1 LRTKEI
7 LFISVFSNHEPL
19 LEYMDG
25 LKIYQLNANRGFEAF
40 TVEVHNIIDKEG
52 REAFYVFDSLS
63 DLQVAWSTD
72 LMMGNFFCVT
82 CPYLFELD
90 TVALFPVLKRASR
103 FCNNCPYSGDN
114 TAVYLMCIRTKKIRF
129 IHPIKVWNRY
139 LPDMYMPY
147 RLNDDNELESLTGS
161 VDLAD
166 YYNLI
171 HNEQKRHAEQNIDS
185 YERFFREA
193 REAYYRGEITDWT
206 LNKIT
211 RSMMTRDHR
220 MADLIRKEFSPEDY
234 FHIKERMNRYR
245 NNWGKGM
252 WYAFGKKNGCKLPAS
267 VCKVF
272 GASGFLLYRKL
283 ISFIHISWKT
293 NSGNYV
299 FYSVMTSII
308 LKRRKN

>member
-1 LRTKEI
+1 LNDFKRIVHPFVNQSIEDKRNI
-7 LFISVFSNHEPL
+7 IYIRFSNHEPL

-52 REAFYVFDSLS
+52 RRHFMCLIPFPTAGCLVHRLDDGKFL
-63 DLQVAWSTD
+63 LCN
-72 LMMGNFFCVT
+72 L
-82 CPYLFELD
+82 PYLFELD
-90 TVALFPVLKRASR
+90 TVALFPVLRGHHDFATIAR
-103 FCNNCPYSGDN
+103 IQETTQLFIDVYSDEKD
-114 TAVYLMCIRTKKIRF
+114 TF

-211 RSMMTRDHR
+211 
-220 MADLIRKEFSPEDY
+220 A
-234 FHIKERMNRYR
+234 
-245 NNWGKGM
+245 
-252 WYAFGKKNGCKLPAS
+252 A
-267 VCKVF
+267 
-272 GASGFLLYRKL
+272 
-283 ISFIHISWKT
+283 
-293 NSGNYV
+293 
-299 FYSVMTSII
+299 
-308 LKRRKN
+308 

>member
-1 LRTKEI
+1 MPAFERVRSGIPSLDKVLDNIRLGDNVVIQVTCLNDFKRIVHPFVNQSIEDKRNI
-7 LFISVFSNHEPL
+7 IYIRFSNHEPL

-90 TVALFPVLKRASR
+90 TVALFPVLRGHHDFATIAR
-103 FCNNCPYSGDN
+103 IQETTQLFIDVYSDEKD
-114 TAVYLMCIRTKKIRF
+114 TF

-193 REAYYRGEITDWT
+193 REAYYRVKLQTG
-206 LNKIT
+206 L
-211 RSMMTRDHR
+211 
-220 MADLIRKEFSPEDY
+220 LIK
-234 FHIKERMNRYR
+234 
-245 NNWGKGM
+245 
-252 WYAFGKKNGCKLPAS
+252 
-267 VCKVF
+267 
-272 GASGFLLYRKL
+272 
-283 ISFIHISWKT
+283 
-293 NSGNYV
+293 
-299 FYSVMTSII
+299 
-308 LKRRKN
+308 